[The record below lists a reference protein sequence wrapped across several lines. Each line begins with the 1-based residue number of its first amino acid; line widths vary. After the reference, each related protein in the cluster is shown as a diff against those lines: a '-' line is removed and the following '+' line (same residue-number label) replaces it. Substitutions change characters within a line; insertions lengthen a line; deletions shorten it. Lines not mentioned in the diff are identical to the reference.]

1 LELRVKGYH
10 ISVALVSLALVG
22 VFCLKP
28 PAMPQWDVD
37 ANVPL
42 YSGTFRLV
50 DLLDS
55 SYFRVQA
62 DSSVSFIIDVPF
74 DTVRPGEALD
84 VFAVDKS
91 DRIGLADFLMRAA
104 ARGDL
109 SLTLS
114 ELAGIVIPDSGTKAR
129 LPPFENAFERECR
142 LDRIE
147 EAEIASGVVRVTC
160 TNYTGLTFDSLVAR
174 GALGS
179 VCFRGL
185 KPGDSRSV
193 RIEVGGIVVN
203 SPMRLSFVA
212 GSPGTGSDTV
222 FLKKSDSIPVGFEL
236 DSLHLSSARMRMP
249 YAEGRRTCRVGLG
262 SYKPFRI
269 DSLQVS
275 GGVCGLVLENQFAVP
290 VDVGL
295 DVPKLGVKS
304 QYRLDAKASVVV
316 DLDLTG
322 LTLDNRTRVNSLF
335 DFHVKAVPDTSRGV
349 VALGKSDGI
358 AVTYQTDSLKT
369 RRIAGEF
376 REPVYVKSRLDT
388 LPRLPYGIRGLRV
401 AAADLSLDFENG
413 IGFAL
418 EVCLKFTAWRDLV
431 PVHTLEQSIVIAP
444 GQPSSPV
451 LTEQTIPLT
460 DLINVGPDYITVEQ
474 VTRIM
479 GLGSSEV
486 SAYIAGRV
494 TMSTPMRFAFVADTV
509 ATPAKSITMSEP
521 QRSLVNDHLVG
532 AEATLQLANH
542 LPIGFSGRLIIRPD
556 SGVVRDSGTLVD
568 SVVIPFG
575 VPSGTLDHKGNCVG
589 DGDTTLVME
598 LDSADA
604 SLLRTWPLNA
614 RVTFEL
620 PNSDTVTV
628 RTTDRVTI
636 DALLGLR
643 VRIEN

>member
-1 LELRVKGYH
+1 LRVKGYH
-10 ISVALVSLALVG
+10 VSVALVSLALVG

-91 DRIGLADFLMRAA
+91 ERIGLADFLIRAA

-109 SLTLS
+109 SLSLS
-114 ELAGIVIPDSGTKAR
+114 ELAGIAIPDSGTKAR
-129 LPPFENAFERECR
+129 LPPFENAFGRECR

-147 EAEIASGVVRVTC
+147 EAEITSGVVRVTC
-160 TNYTGLTFDSLVAR
+160 TNYTGLTFDSLVAQ
-174 GALGS
+174 GALGT
-179 VCFRGL
+179 VCFRDL

-193 RIEVGGIVVN
+193 RIDVGGIVVN
-203 SPMRLSFVA
+203 SPMQLLFIA
-212 GSPGTGSDTV
+212 GSPGTGSDTIL
-222 FLKKSDSIPVGFEL
+222 LKKADSISVGFEF
-236 DSLHLSSARMRMP
+236 DSLHLSGARMQIP
-249 YAEGRRTCRVGLG
+249 CVEGRRTCRVGLG
-262 SYKPFRI
+262 AYKPFRI

-275 GGVCGLVLENQFAVP
+275 GGTCGMVIENQFAVP
-290 VDVGL
+290 VNIGL
-295 DVPKLGVKS
+295 EVPKLGFKS
-304 QYRLDAKASVVV
+304 QYRIDAKASTSV

-335 DFHVKAVPDTSRGV
+335 DFNVKAVPDTSCGV
-349 VALGKSDGI
+349 VTLSKSDGI
-358 AVTYQTDSLKT
+358 AVTYQTNNLKA

-401 AAADLSLDFENG
+401 AAADLALDFESG

-431 PVHTLEQSIVIAP
+431 PVRTQGQSIVIAA
-444 GQPSSPV
+444 GQPWSPV
-451 LTEQTIPLT
+451 HTEQTIPLT

-479 GLGSSEV
+479 GQGSSDV
-486 SAYIAGRV
+486 SAFIAGRL
-494 TMSTPMRFAFVADTV
+494 TMSTPLRIAFVVDTIT
-509 ATPAKSITMSEP
+509 TPAKSIPMSES

-542 LPIGFSGRLIIRPD
+542 LPIGFSGRLVIRPD
-556 SGVVRDSGTLVD
+556 SGTARDPGTLVD

-589 DGDTTLVME
+589 DGDTTLVTE

-614 RVTFEL
+614 RVIFEL
-620 PNSDTVTV
+620 PNTDTVTV
-628 RTTDRVTI
+628 RTTDRMTL

-643 VRIEN
+643 VRIEK